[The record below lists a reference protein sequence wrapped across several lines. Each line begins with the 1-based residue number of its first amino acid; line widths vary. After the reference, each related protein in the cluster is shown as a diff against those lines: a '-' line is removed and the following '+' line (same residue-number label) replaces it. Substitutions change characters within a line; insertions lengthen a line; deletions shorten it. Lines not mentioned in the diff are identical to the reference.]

1 VIRSNQADAMN
12 SSPATATLERAYP
25 VAAPDLPK
33 ELRPKRKR
41 RRLWLALVLLLAAA
55 GGAYALWQYW
65 LAPAPAAILLATQPV
80 TRGDIE
86 VTVTAAGTLEART
99 SVEVGAQVSG
109 LLEAVNVEI
118 GSVVEAGSLLAE
130 IDDAVYQADLEADR
144 AGYAN
149 LEAQLEERKAQL
161 TLAEQDLARQQNLR
175 TDNVVSQST
184 LEAAEAALVS
194 AEAGVKSIEAQMR
207 EASSRLASDEATLG
221 YTKIYAPIAGTI
233 VDQDIVEG
241 QTISANNSAP
251 TVLTI
256 ADLSTMTV
264 RAEVSEADIG
274 KIAPGMEVYF
284 TLLGSDTRRWTATV
298 RQVLPT
304 PEVSDGVVLY
314 PVLFDVENADGRLM
328 IGMSAQVFFV
338 VGSADDALLVPSA
351 AVAQLRGPNG
361 PARSVVRVQG
371 DDGMVTPRPVEVGI
385 TDRVSTE
392 IVSGLSEGE
401 KVVIPSAAATAN
413 GAAAAGAPAGAVRI
427 GPGGAGGGGG
437 VRLMGPPGF
446 GG

>member
-1 VIRSNQADAMN
+1 VRI
-12 SSPATATLERAYP
+12 
-25 VAAPDLPK
+25 
-33 ELRPKRKR
+33 
-41 RRLWLALVLLLAAA
+41 
-55 GGAYALWQYW
+55 
-65 LAPAPAAILLATQPV
+65 
-80 TRGDIE
+80 
-86 VTVTAAGTLEART
+86 
-99 SVEVGAQVSG
+99 VGAQVSG

-118 GSVVEAGSLLAE
+118 GTVVEAGALLAE
-130 IDDAVYQADLEADR
+130 IDDAIYQADLEADR

-184 LEAAEAALVS
+184 LESAEAALVS

-207 EASSRLASDEATLG
+207 ESQSRLASDEATLG

-233 VDQDIVEG
+233 VDQDLVEG

-251 TVLTI
+251 TILTI

-274 KIAPGMEVYF
+274 KITPGMDVYF
-284 TLLGSDTRRWTATV
+284 TLLGNDTRRWTATV
-298 RQVLPT
+298 RQILPT
-304 PEVSDGVVLY
+304 PKISDGVVLY
-314 PVLFDVENADGRLM
+314 PVLFDVANADGRLM

-338 VGSADDALLVPSA
+338 VGSASDTLLVPSA

-361 PARSVVRVQG
+361 QGRSIVRVQG
-371 DDGMVTPRPVEVGI
+371 ADGTVAPRPVEVGI
-385 TDRVSTE
+385 TDRVSTQ
-392 IVSGLSEGE
+392 ILSGLSEGE
-401 KVVIPSAAATAN
+401 KVVTGSATP
-413 GAAAAGAPAGAVRI
+413 PAGAGAARVAGPP
-427 GPGGAGGGGG
+427 GPGGGIRIAG
-437 VRLMGPPGF
+437 PAGF

>member
-1 VIRSNQADAMN
+1 MN
-12 SSPATATLERAYP
+12 LSPAPATLERAQP
-25 VAAPDLPK
+25 VTPLALPK
-33 ELRPKRKR
+33 ELRPRKRR
-41 RRLWLALVLLLAAA
+41 RRLWLTLVLLLAVA
-55 GGAYALWQYW
+55 GGAYAVWRYQF
-65 LAPAPAAILLATQPV
+65 APAPVAVQIATQPV
-80 TRGDIE
+80 ARGDIE

-109 LLEAVNVEI
+109 LLEAVDVEI
-118 GSVVEAGSLLAE
+118 GDVVAAGTLLAE
-130 IDDAVYQADLEADR
+130 IDDAVYEADLEADR

-149 LEAQLEERKAQL
+149 LEAQLEERQAQL
-161 TLAEQDLARQQNLR
+161 TLARQDLARQQNLR

-184 LEAAEAALVS
+184 LETAEATLVS

-233 VDQDIVEG
+233 VDQSVVEG

-251 TVLTI
+251 TILTI

-314 PVLFDVENADGRLM
+314 PVLFDVDNADGRLM

-338 VGSADDALLVPSA
+338 VGSATDALLVPSA

-371 DDGMVTPRPVEVGI
+371 EDGTVSPRPVEVGI

-392 IVSGLSEGE
+392 IVSGLGEGE
-401 KVVIPSAAATAN
+401 KVVIPSAAPAAN
-413 GAAAAGAPAGAVRI
+413 GAAAPGAGAGAVRI

-437 VRLMGPPGF
+437 VRIMGPAGF